1 MNPFKKQ
8 ELINNGIIM
17 AMYQILETLESN
29 NICLNSELEEL
40 KKSLKE
46 KLIEINYIER
56 SD

>member
-8 ELINNGIIM
+8 EIVNNGLIM

-40 KKSLKE
+40 KKNLKQ
-46 KLIEINYIER
+46 KLIEINYIKE
-56 SD
+56 